1 MERCNIA
8 ARLGVLSVPEVY
20 LALLRRFAPLA
31 LTTVVAACAS
41 HQVAPR
47 TGETVRPTSRQ
58 APNADRDS
66 VVVHASAGELVP
78 TRATHDSI
86 AVSLRDIMSGAV
98 SIFGDTLPPGTSA
111 LTPVVIAAADS
122 MSGPA
127 LVEDAEPTWDID
139 VRSYE
144 THERVQKYVA
154 LFSGSA
160 RPTFQRWMQQ
170 GVRYM
175 PIIRER
181 LRARGIPEDMS
192 YLALIESGYSPH
204 AYSRSAAVGMWQ
216 FMTRTGRGMGLR
228 IDWWVDE
235 RRDPVEST
243 DAAVRF
249 LANLREQFGS
259 LYLAA
264 AAYNGGPGR
273 VARGLTRIDDEL
285 QGDDDAFFAL
295 ADTRLLRAETK
306 NYVPKLIA
314 AALLAKN
321 AKRFGFDI
329 DSAAPFAY
337 DSAKVPAATPM
348 TAVAKAARTHISV
361 IRDLNPHVLRGMTP
375 PAPAKDSFLVRIPL
389 GRADSFA
396 VLFNSLSDKDR
407 TAYTRVVTRKGM
419 TLKRLAEDHAIGAH
433 EIRWYNPKLKAT
445 KKGLLTSGQTVLV
458 PTANTVEGAFDVPNP
473 EIERYGTTRIGSRT
487 VYVVRRGD
495 NLGAIARRF
504 RTSVSTLM
512 RLNGLKKQVI
522 YPGQS
527 IIVKAGSVRRPS
539 KKTAG

>member
-1 MERCNIA
+1 MSNAQAI
-8 ARLGVLSVPEVY
+8 
-20 LALLRRFAPLA
+20 F
-31 LTTVVAACAS
+31 
-41 HQVAPR
+41 
-47 TGETVRPTSRQ
+47 GETLPDAAATPVIRPV
-58 APNADRDS
+58 AD
-66 VVVHASAGELVP
+66 
-78 TRATHDSI
+78 
-86 AVSLRDIMSGAV
+86 SL
-98 SIFGDTLPPGTSA
+98 TSA
-111 LTPVVIAAADS
+111 ATL
-122 MSGPA
+122 
-127 LVEDAEPTWDID
+127 EDAEPTWDID

-175 PIIRER
+175 PMIRDK
-181 LRARGIPEDMS
+181 LREHGIPEDMS

-204 AYSRSAAVGMWQ
+204 AYSRAAAVGMWQ

-249 LANLREQFGS
+249 LGHLREQFGS

-285 QGDDDAFFAL
+285 QGQNGDDAFFAL

-306 NYVPKLIA
+306 DYVPKLIA

-321 AKRFGFDI
+321 AKRFGYTV
-329 DSAAPFAY
+329 DSVAPFAF
-337 DSAKVPAATPM
+337 DSARVPAATPL
-348 TAVAKAARTHISV
+348 TAVARAARTHVSV
-361 IRDLNPHVLRGMTP
+361 IRDLNPHILRGMTP
-375 PAPAKDSFLVRIPL
+375 PKDSFTIRVPP

-396 VLFNSLSDKDR
+396 VRFDSLPGHELV
-407 TAYTRVVTRKGM
+407 AYKRLVTKKGM
-419 TLKRLAEDHAIGAH
+419 TLKRLAEQNAIESH
-433 EIRWYNPKLKAT
+433 QIRWYNPKLRVSS
-445 KKGLLTSGQTVLV
+445 KGVLVAGQTVIV
-458 PTANTVEGAFDVPNP
+458 PTPNTVEGAFDVPNP
-473 EIERYGTTRIGSRT
+473 EIERYGATASGRHI
-487 VYVVRRGD
+487 VRKGE
-495 NLGAIARRF
+495 NLSVIARRYG
-504 RTSVSTLM
+504 TTVSALM

-527 IIVKAGSVRRPS
+527 IIVRGSARRQARS
-539 KKTAG
+539 

>member
-8 ARLGVLSVPEVY
+8 ARQTRCLSWRST
-20 LALLRRFAPLA
+20 LALLRRFALLA

-41 HQVAPR
+41 HKVAPR
-47 TGETVRPTSRQ
+47 VSDVVRTEGRQ
-58 APNADRDS
+58 APNVKRDTM
-66 VVVHASAGELVP
+66 VVHSSAGQLAP
-78 TRATHDSI
+78 TRAAHDSI
-86 AVSLRDIMSGAV
+86 AISLRDIMKGAL
-98 SIFGDTLPPGTSA
+98 SIFGDTLPTTTANQPTIIQA
-111 LTPVVIAAADS
+111 AEDATAAAN
-122 MSGPA
+122 
-127 LVEDAEPTWDID
+127 LEDPEPTWDID

-144 THERVQKYVA
+144 THDRVQKYITI
-154 LFSGSA
+154 FSGSA
-160 RPTFQRWMQQ
+160 RPTFERWMQQ

-175 PIIRER
+175 PMIRER

-192 YLALIESGYSPH
+192 YLALIESGYYPH

-249 LANLREQFGS
+249 LRSLREQFGS

-273 VARGLTRIDDEL
+273 VARGLTRIDDDL

-295 ADTRLLRAETK
+295 AGTRLLRAETK
-306 NYVPKLIA
+306 DYVPKLIA

-321 AKRFGFDI
+321 AKKFGFDI

-337 DSAKVPAATPM
+337 DSVKVPGATPM
-348 TAVAKAARTHISV
+348 SAVAKASRVHISV

-375 PAPAKDSFLVRIPL
+375 PKDSFLVRIPV
-389 GRADSFA
+389 GRADSFPA
-396 VLFNSLSDKDR
+396 LFNALTENDR
-407 TAYTRVVTRKGM
+407 LAYRKVVTKKGM
-419 TLKRLAEDHAIGAH
+419 TLKRLAATHEVEAN

-445 KKGLLTSGQTVLV
+445 KRGALTAGQTVIV
-458 PTANTVEGAFDVPNP
+458 PTPNTTEGAFDVPNP
-473 EIERYGTTRIGSRT
+473 EIERYGSSRVGSRT
-487 VYVVRRGD
+487 VHVVKRGE
-495 NLGAIARRF
+495 NLGVIAKRY

-522 YPGQS
+522 IPGQS
-527 IIVKAGSVRRPS
+527 IIVRSGGVRRPPR
-539 KKTAG
+539 KAAGE